1 MIGKSG
7 VSLLLMMLGFI
18 SSAHDFKSE
27 LAQARARSGAWKDRT
42 AARSHTFLLVFLHA
56 FLQSFEALTYR
67 SQWQQ
72 GDSHRIRQF

>member
-18 SSAHDFKSE
+18 SSSHDFKSE
-27 LAQARARSGAWKDRT
+27 LAQERARSGAWKGRS
-42 AARSHTFLLVFLHA
+42 AARSHTFLHVFLHA